1 MPTYYTH
8 DNGGRPFK
16 VVVVDKSQVSIYKAT
31 NKDFD
36 KEPDYSKLVRTFN
49 VKKVHVGK
57 STGGTIGDHTVAQA
71 KEFVGNSILLELA
84 SPANTYVFVGH
95 EIYEFK
101 MPDDEPEKYFSL
113 VGNNDV
119 PYPIILGKNNVYF
132 MLDRKFVSRE
142 HFPLKMTA
150 LQWEDAYHI
159 FYGDWDTK
167 KAIWVNSLE
176 DRAKKMKGV
185 KIIQKRNF

>member
-16 VVVVDKSQVSIYKAT
+16 VVVDKSQVSIYKDT

-36 KEPDYSKLVRTFN
+36 KEPDYSKQVRTFD
-49 VKKVHVGK
+49 VKKVYVGK
-57 STGGTIGDHTVAQA
+57 STGGTIGDHTLAQA
-71 KEFVGNSILLELA
+71 KQFVGNSILLELA

-101 MPDDEPEKYFSL
+101 MTDDEPQKYFSL
-113 VGNNDV
+113 VGHSDV
-119 PYPIILGKNNVYF
+119 PYPVILGKNNVYF

-150 LQWEDAYHI
+150 LQWEDAYQI
-159 FYGDWDTK
+159 FYGDWDKVKLT
-167 KAIWVNSLE
+167 WVNSLE
-176 DRAKKMKGV
+176 DRAKKIKGV
-185 KIIQKRNF
+185 KVIQKRIF

>member
-16 VVVVDKSQVSIYKAT
+16 VVVDKSQVSIYKDT

-71 KEFVGNSILLELA
+71 KQFIGNSILLELA

-150 LQWEDAYHI
+150 LQWEDSYHI

-167 KAIWVNSLE
+167 KTMWVNSLE
-176 DRAKKMKGV
+176 DRAKKIKGL

>member
-8 DNGGRPFK
+8 ANYNRPFK
-16 VVVVDKSQVSIYKAT
+16 VVVDKSNVSVYKDT
-31 NKDFD
+31 NEDFD
-36 KEPDYSKLVRTFN
+36 KEPVNSKLVRTFT
-49 VKKVHVGK
+49 VKKVYVGK

-101 MPDDEPEKYFSL
+101 MPDDNVQKYFSL

-119 PYPIILGKNNVYF
+119 PYPVLLGKNNVYF
-132 MLDRKFVSRE
+132 MLDKKFVSRE
-142 HFPLKMTA
+142 HFPLKMTP
-150 LQWEDAYHI
+150 LQWEDAYNI
-159 FYGDWDTK
+159 FIGDWDTK
-167 KAIWVNSLE
+167 KGIWVNSLE
-176 DRAKKMKGV
+176 DMAKKMKGV
-185 KIIQKRNF
+185 KVIQKRSL

>member
-16 VVVVDKSQVSIYKAT
+16 VAIQKSIVNIYKDT

-36 KEPDYSKLVRTFN
+36 KEPDYSKLLKTFI
-49 VKKVHVGK
+49 VKKVYVGK

-101 MPDDEPEKYFSL
+101 MLHDEPEKYFSS

-142 HFPLKMTA
+142 HFSLKMTP
-150 LQWEDAYHI
+150 LQWEDSYHI
-159 FYGDWDTK
+159 FYGEWDQK
-167 KAIWVNSLE
+167 KGAWVNSLE
-176 DRAKKMKGV
+176 DRAKKMKGL
-185 KIIQKRNF
+185 KIIQKRN

>member
-8 DNGGRPFK
+8 DNYNRPFK
-16 VVVVDKSQVSIYKAT
+16 VVVDKSNVSVYKDT
-31 NKDFD
+31 NEDFD
-36 KEPDYSKLVRTFN
+36 KEPVYSKLVRTFT
-49 VKKVHVGK
+49 VKKVYVGK

-101 MPDDEPEKYFSL
+101 MPDDNVQKYFSL

-119 PYPIILGKNNVYF
+119 PYPVLLGKNNVYF
-132 MLDRKFVSRE
+132 MLDKKFVSRE
-142 HFPLKMTA
+142 HFPLKMTP
-150 LQWEDAYHI
+150 LQWEDAYKI
-159 FYGDWDTK
+159 FIGDWDTK
-167 KAIWVNSLE
+167 KGIWVNSLE
-176 DRAKKMKGV
+176 DMAKKMKGV
-185 KIIQKRNF
+185 KVIQKRSL